1 VPLLGVALTQAA
13 ARDPVAAADDPA
25 GGVRS
30 LAVPPWIRGGREHG
44 HLWPVLVHP
53 PQMMALTQ
61 AVPTRGALTA
71 PDAAS
76 TATEDRVGRRE
87 DEHLGPELLPNHG
100 EQRLDQP
107 WTR

>member
-1 VPLLGVALTQAA
+1 
-13 ARDPVAAADDPA
+13 
-25 GGVRS
+25 
-30 LAVPPWIRGGREHG
+30 
-44 HLWPVLVHP
+44 
-53 PQMMALTQ
+53 MMALTQ

-76 TATEDRVGRRE
+76 TTTEDRVGRRE

-107 WTR
+107 WTRGARPWGGLAGYSRTTVSVNQPAFSSTLRASSTPRCP